1 VHLQACNGECDGVGL
16 RSVAAVVA
24 LRLAGDVTE
33 VPDSALQLKLNVDDG
48 VRDAPAHSVKW
59 NAEMKSMRT
68 VHCIGDEVAED
79 GADH

>member
-1 VHLQACNGECDGVGL
+1 MHLQACDGECDGVGQ
-16 RSVAAVVA
+16 RSVVGVVG
-24 LRLAGDVTE
+24 LCFAGDVTE
-33 VPDSALQLKLNVDDG
+33 VPGSALQLKLNVDDG

>member
-1 VHLQACNGECDGVGL
+1 VYLQACDGECDGVGL
-16 RSVAAVVA
+16 PSIVVSV
-24 LRLAGDVTE
+24 
-33 VPDSALQLKLNVDDG
+33 VPGRALQLKLNVDDG

-59 NAEMKSMRT
+59 NAVMKSMRT